1 MFTHLFLYI
10 SCIANYRVVLFP
22 LDLAIFYPCKCPTCK
37 RGENNHSMN
46 STTRRNALD
55 MSARK
60 TEPPV
65 PGAPGKTEILDQG
78 PPPVSLTKN
87 PPFPFTS
94 SPSSQNTPAYPQN
107 SGKVV
112 TVAPA
117 TTRSAPP
124 SPAAAG
130 VVLPASPRAPKP
142 YKSEYAQM
150 MIDYFSRAEKFRE
163 TFDTITW
170 KNGEVKEIA
179 RQIPAAPPMFSTF
192 ARKIGVSVK
201 QLKAWAKKFPEFL
214 DACEQCQ
221 DIFKEFLIENGLLG
235 HYPSQ
240 MTIFVAKN
248 ETDMKD
254 KSTTDHRVW
263 DMKAVLDAIA
273 RGEDPDQIGSG
284 EEHDD

>member
-1 MFTHLFLYI
+1 M
-10 SCIANYRVVLFP
+10 ANYRVVLFP

-55 MSARK
+55 MSVRK

-65 PGAPGKTEILDQG
+65 PGAPGKTEIFDQG

-87 PPFPFTS
+87 PISKFGPHPPAPIS
-94 SPSSQNTPAYPQN
+94 PAYPQN

-112 TVAPA
+112 TIEPV
-117 TTRSAPP
+117 TQRSAAPLTP
-124 SPAAAG
+124 ASPVPAVAG